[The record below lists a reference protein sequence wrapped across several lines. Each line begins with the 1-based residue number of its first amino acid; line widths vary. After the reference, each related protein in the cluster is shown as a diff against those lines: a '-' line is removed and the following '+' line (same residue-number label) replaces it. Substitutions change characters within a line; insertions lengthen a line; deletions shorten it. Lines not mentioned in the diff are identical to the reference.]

1 MWENVVYTKAQAKYK
16 FQQIESEP
24 ENCAPRQVKKAF
36 GPLRDIMIKGKKIFL
51 RDETTKINSYAFDVH
66 MGFILYRVLKKDYG
80 FNERLAAQDEVWRYL
95 SLEILPDL
103 VYERC
108 GMNDQ
113 RFYKESRRIWLK
125 TIWWYIHLSWQGTE
139 EETRYIIKNNSS
151 DEILQLV
158 DRLGD
163 GGYRVELTREII
175 RQLNIDGN
183 SKVPR
188 LLRRVLKL
196 NTARVK
202 MIEPSLSEGGIESYV
217 ADLYEYFSKNLSKVE
232 EKSR

>member
-1 MWENVVYTKAQAKYK
+1 MLRNETK
-16 FQQIESEP
+16 
-24 ENCAPRQVKKAF
+24 
-36 GPLRDIMIKGKKIFL
+36 
-51 RDETTKINSYAFDVH
+51 KINSYVFDMY
-66 MGFILYRVLKKDYG
+66 MGFTLYRVLKENYG

-95 SLEILPDL
+95 SLEVLPDL
-103 VYERC
+103 VQERC
-108 GMNDQ
+108 GMNDD
-113 RFYKESRRIWLK
+113 RFYKVPRRIWLR

-139 EETRYIIKNNSS
+139 EETRYIVKDNSA

-158 DRLGD
+158 DRSGD

-183 SKVPR
+183 REVPR

-202 MIEPSLSEGGIESYV
+202 MIEPELAEGGIESYV
-217 ADLYEYFSKNLSKVE
+217 ADLYKYFSKNLSKAE
-232 EKSR
+232 EMSR

>member
-1 MWENVVYTKAQAKYK
+1 VWENVVYTKVQAKYK

-24 ENCAPRQVKKAF
+24 ENCAPRQVKKPF
-36 GPLRDIMIKGKKIFL
+36 GPLRNTMIKGKKIFL
-51 RDETTKINSYAFDVH
+51 RDETKKINSYVFDMH
-66 MGFILYRVLKKDYG
+66 MGFTLYRVLKEDYG

-95 SLEILPDL
+95 SLEVLPDL

-108 GMNDQ
+108 GMNDH
-113 RFYKESRRIWLK
+113 RFYKEPRRIWLK

-139 EETRYIIKNNSS
+139 EKTRYIIKDNSA

-158 DRLGD
+158 DRSGE

-175 RQLNIDGN
+175 RQLNSGEN
-183 SKVPR
+183 SEVPR

-202 MIEPSLSEGGIESYV
+202 MIEPSLVEGGIESYV
-217 ADLYEYFSKNLSKVE
+217 ADLYSYFSKKLNKVG